1 MKIGDKIKSRRIELK
16 MTQRALAKKLEIP
29 YSTLANYENNY
40 REPNIETLNK
50 IANALE
56 VSTFDLIPDA
66 NIEDINLDN
75 YIDVKNTKDI
85 YGVQTS
91 RILSDKE
98 VAQRKGLYMLLQ
110 AYDLLPEPIIWEQMD
125 LLATKLI
132 PHLKIFVDEV
142 KKDSDK

>member
-75 YIDVKNTKDI
+75 YINVKNTKDI

-110 AYDLLPEPIIWEQMD
+110 AYDLLPEPIIWEQID

>member
-16 MTQRALAKKLEIP
+16 MTQRALAKKLKIP

-75 YIDVKNTKDI
+75 YINVKNTKDI

-110 AYDLLPEPIIWEQMD
+110 AYDLLPEPIIWEQID